1 MGVEFSGICGSIG
14 DAMCPFL
21 DSKAAGRHGTGA
33 SLPDSSEALQRT
45 ILATV
50 PDALIVIDEA
60 GSILLF
66 SDAARRMF
74 GYETDEVIGQN
85 VKLLMPNPDRDRHDD
100 YMRHYME
107 TGEAHVIGIGR
118 VTTARR
124 RDGSTFPIELAVG
137 ESRSDDGRLFTG
149 FIRDLTEIQRAERR
163 LNDLQTELSHISR
176 VSAMGSL
183 ASALAHELN
192 QPLTA
197 IASYAEGARALLG
210 EDGTPSGDN
219 LDMVREALGE
229 ASAQAL
235 RAGQIVRRLREFIS
249 RGESEKRVEKLRR
262 LVTEAAALAMTGTG
276 QTGID
281 FEIRLD
287 PSVDLVICDR
297 IQIQQVLLNLIR
309 NAVEAMQ
316 RSPRQQLE
324 VRSRPFGPR
333 GTSGGLVEVVVS
345 DSGPGLSPEIA
356 AVLFQPFNT
365 SKEKGMGLGLSI
377 SRTIVEAHGGRIW
390 AEPSD
395 YGGTAFHFTLELA
408 EEPQDG

>member
-1 MGVEFSGICGSIG
+1 
-14 DAMCPFL
+14 MCPFL
-21 DSKAAGRHGTGA
+21 ESQAIPGA
-33 SLPDSSEALQRT
+33 SAHTALRDGSDALQQT

-50 PDALIVIDEA
+50 PDAMIVIDEA
-60 GSILLF
+60 GGILLF
-66 SDAARRMF
+66 SETARRMF
-74 GYETDEVIGQN
+74 GYEDAEVVGQN
-85 VKLLMPNPDRDRHDD
+85 VKILMPNPDRDRHDE

-107 TGEAHVIGIGR
+107 TGEAHIIGIGR

-124 RDGSTFPIELAVG
+124 RDGSTFPIELAIG
-137 ESRSDDGRLFTG
+137 EARSDQGRLFTG

-210 EDGTPSGDN
+210 DDGTPPHDN
-219 LDMVREALGE
+219 IAMVREALAE

-249 RGESEKRVEKLRR
+249 RGESERRVERLRR
-262 LVTEAAALAMTGTG
+262 LVTEAAALAL
-276 QTGID
+276 TGIGQSAMD

-287 PSVDLVICDR
+287 PSVDLVLVDR

-324 VRSRPFGPR
+324 IRSRPAR
-333 GTSGGLVEVVVS
+333 GGSGSAGLVEVVVS

-390 AEPSD
+390 AEPSEF
-395 YGGTAFHFTLELA
+395 GGTAFHFTLELA

>member
-1 MGVEFSGICGSIG
+1 V
-14 DAMCPFL
+14 CPFL
-21 DSKAAGRHGTGA
+21 DQQTTRPAGLDR
-33 SLPDSSEALQRT
+33 SEALQRT

-50 PDALIVIDEA
+50 PDAMIVIDEA
-60 GSILLF
+60 GSILSF
-66 SDAARRMF
+66 NDAACRMF
-74 GYETDEVIGQN
+74 GYPEADALGKN
-85 VKLLMPNPDRDRHDD
+85 VKMLMPNPDRDRHDE

-137 ESRSDDGRLFTG
+137 DATSPEGRVFTG
-149 FIRDLTEIQRAERR
+149 FIRDLTERQRTERR
-163 LNDLQTELSHISR
+163 LADLQGELSHISR

-197 IASYAEGARALLG
+197 IASYSEGARALLG
-210 EDGTPSGDN
+210 DDGTPAGEH
-219 LDMVREALGE
+219 LGMVREALGE
-229 ASAQAL
+229 VAAQAL

-249 RGESEKRVEKLRR
+249 RGENERRVERLRR
-262 LVTEAAALAMTGTG
+262 LVTEAAALALTGSG
-276 QTGID
+276 PSDMD

-287 PSVDLVICDR
+287 PAVDKVLVDR

-309 NAVEAMQ
+309 NAVEAMA
-316 RSPRQQLE
+316 RSSRRQLE
-324 VRSRPFGPR
+324 IRSRPA
-333 GTSGGLVEVVVS
+333 GGSAALVEVVVS

-377 SRTIVEAHGGRIW
+377 SRTIIEAHGGRIW
-390 AEPSD
+390 AEPSEF
-395 YGGTAFHFTLELA
+395 GGTSFHFTLETA

>member
-1 MGVEFSGICGSIG
+1 
-14 DAMCPFL
+14 MCPFRRDESAL
-21 DSKAAGRHGTGA
+21 PAL
-33 SLPDSSEALQRT
+33 LPDSGDALQRT

-66 SDAARRMF
+66 SDAAARMF
-74 GYETDEVIGQN
+74 GYATEEVIGHN
-85 VKLLMPNPDRDRHDD
+85 VRMLMPNPDRDRHDD

-118 VTTARR
+118 VTRARR
-124 RDGSTFPIELAVG
+124 RDGSSFPIELAVG
-137 ESRSDDGRLFTG
+137 EARSERGRLFTG
-149 FIRDLTEIQRAERR
+149 FIRDLTEIERAERR
-163 LNDLQTELSHISR
+163 LNDLQSELSHISR

-197 IASYAEGARALLG
+197 IASYAEGARTLLG
-210 EDGTPSGDN
+210 EAGTPPSEDIA
-219 LDMVREALGE
+219 MVREALAE
-229 ASAQAL
+229 ASAEAL

-262 LVTEAAALAMTGTG
+262 LVTEATALAMTGTG

-281 FEIRLD
+281 VEIRLD
-287 PSVDLVICDR
+287 PAVDLVICDR

-316 RSPRQQLE
+316 RSPRQSLE
-324 VRSRPFGPR
+324 IRSRPAR
-333 GTSGGLVEVVVS
+333 GGKGRAGLAEVVVS
-345 DSGPGLSPEIA
+345 DSGPGLSPDMA

-377 SRTIVEAHGGRIW
+377 SRTIIEAHGGRIW
-390 AEPSD
+390 AEPSEF
-395 YGGTAFHFTLELA
+395 GGTAFHFTLERA

>member
-1 MGVEFSGICGSIG
+1 MATKCCTIV
-14 DAMCPFL
+14 AVCPYIDQQTVRPAGL
-21 DSKAAGRHGTGA
+21 DR
-33 SLPDSSEALQRT
+33 SEALQRT

-50 PDALIVIDEA
+50 PDAMIVIDEA
-60 GSILLF
+60 GSILSF
-66 SDAARRMF
+66 SDAACRMF
-74 GYETDEVIGQN
+74 GYQEAEALGKN
-85 VKLLMPNPDRDRHDD
+85 VKMLMPNPDRDRHDE
-100 YMRHYME
+100 YMHHYME

-124 RDGSTFPIELAVG
+124 RDGTTFPIELAVG
-137 ESRSDDGRLFTG
+137 DATSPEGRVFTG
-149 FIRDLTEIQRAERR
+149 FIRDLTERQRTERR
-163 LNDLQTELSHISR
+163 LADLQGELSHISR

-197 IASYAEGARALLG
+197 IASYSEGARALLG
-210 EDGTPSGDN
+210 DDGTPPGED
-219 LDMVREALGE
+219 LGMVREALGE
-229 ASAQAL
+229 VAGQAL

-249 RGESEKRVEKLRR
+249 RGENERRVERLRR
-262 LVTEAAALAMTGTG
+262 LVTEAAALALTGSG
-276 QTGID
+276 PSDMD

-287 PSVDLVICDR
+287 PAVDKVLVDR

-309 NAVEAMQ
+309 NAVEAMA
-316 RSPRQQLE
+316 RSSRRQLE
-324 VRSRPFGPR
+324 IRSRPA
-333 GTSGGLVEVVVS
+333 GGNAPLVEVVVS

-377 SRTIVEAHGGRIW
+377 SRTIIEAHGGRIW
-390 AEPSD
+390 AEPSEF
-395 YGGTAFHFTLELA
+395 GGTAFHFTLETA

>member
-1 MGVEFSGICGSIG
+1 MNLLAGSALSLIV
-14 DAMCPFL
+14 CPFL
-21 DSKAAGRHGTGA
+21 DSQAKPPRA
-33 SLPDSSEALQRT
+33 LLDSSEALQRS

-50 PDALIVIDEA
+50 PDAMIVIDEA
-60 GSILLF
+60 GTILLF
-66 SDAARRMF
+66 SEAAHRMF
-74 GYETDEVIGQN
+74 GYDEDVVGQN
-85 VKLLMPNPDRDRHDD
+85 VKILMPRPDRDRHDD

-107 TGEAHVIGIGR
+107 TGEAHIIGIGR
-118 VTTARR
+118 ITTARR
-124 RDGSTFPIELAVG
+124 RDGSNFPIELAIG
-137 ESRSDDGRLFTG
+137 EAQGEHGRLFTG

-197 IASYAEGARALLG
+197 IASYAEGARSLLE
-210 EDGTPSGDN
+210 EDAPSAET
-219 LDMVREALGE
+219 LTTVREALAE
-229 ASAQAL
+229 ASAEAL

-249 RGESEKRVEKLRR
+249 RGDSEKRVERLRR
-262 LVTEAAALAMTGTG
+262 LVSEAAALALTGAG
-276 QTGID
+276 QIGLN

-287 PSVDLVICDR
+287 AEVDLVLCDR

-316 RSPRQQLE
+316 RSARQQLE
-324 VRSRPFGPR
+324 IRSRPASR
-333 GTSGGLVEVVVS
+333 GLVEVVVA
-345 DSGPGLSPEIA
+345 DSGPGLAPEVA
-356 AVLFQPFNT
+356 AQLFQPFNT
-365 SKEKGMGLGLSI
+365 SKDKGMGLGLSI
-377 SRTIVEAHGGRIW
+377 CRTIVEAHGGRIW

-395 YGGTAFHFTLELA
+395 FGGTAFHFTLELA

>member
-1 MGVEFSGICGSIG
+1 
-14 DAMCPFL
+14 
-21 DSKAAGRHGTGA
+21 
-33 SLPDSSEALQRT
+33 
-45 ILATV
+45 
-50 PDALIVIDEA
+50 
-60 GSILLF
+60 
-66 SDAARRMF
+66 
-74 GYETDEVIGQN
+74 
-85 VKLLMPNPDRDRHDD
+85 
-100 YMRHYME
+100 
-107 TGEAHVIGIGR
+107 

-197 IASYAEGARALLG
+197 IASYADGARALLG
-210 EDGTPSGDN
+210 DEGVPDAMQI
-219 LDMVREALGE
+219 DMVREALVE
-229 ASAQAL
+229 ASAQAI

-287 PSVDLVICDR
+287 PTADLVIVDR

-324 VRSRPFGPR
+324 IRSRPAGR
-333 GTSGGLVEVVVS
+333 GLVEVVVS
-345 DSGPGLSPEIA
+345 DSGPGLSPDIA

-390 AEPSD
+390 AEPSEF
-395 YGGTAFHFTLELA
+395 GGTAFHFTLELA

>member
-1 MGVEFSGICGSIG
+1 
-14 DAMCPFL
+14 MCPFI
-21 DSKAAGRHGTGA
+21 TNQTPA
-33 SLPDSSEALQRT
+33 SPALLHSAEALQST

-50 PDALIVIDEA
+50 PDAMIVIDEA
-60 GSILLF
+60 GTILLF
-66 SDAARRMF
+66 SDAAHRMF
-74 GYETDEVIGQN
+74 GYDNAEVVGKN
-85 VKLLMPNPDRDRHDD
+85 VKILMPNPDRDRHDS
-100 YMRHYME
+100 YMQHYME
-107 TGEAHVIGIGR
+107 TGEAHIIGIGR

-124 RDGSTFPIELAVG
+124 RDGSSFPIELAIG
-137 ESRSDDGRLFTG
+137 EAHTESGRLFTG

-210 EDGTPSGDN
+210 VDGTPTPDTIA
-219 LDMVREALGE
+219 MVREALAE
-229 ASAQAL
+229 ASAEAL

-249 RGESEKRVEKLRR
+249 RGESERRVERLRR
-262 LVTEAAALAMTGTG
+262 LVTEASALALTGAG
-276 QTGID
+276 QTAMD
-281 FEIRLD
+281 FDIRLD
-287 PSVDLVICDR
+287 PSVDLVLCDR

-316 RSPRQQLE
+316 RSARQSLE
-324 VRSRPFGPR
+324 VRSRPAGR
-333 GTSGGLVEVVVS
+333 GLVEVVVS
-345 DSGPGLSPEIA
+345 DSGPGLAPEVA

-377 SRTIVEAHGGRIW
+377 CRTIVEAHGGRIW

-395 YGGTAFHFTLELA
+395 FGGTAFHFTLELA

>member
-1 MGVEFSGICGSIG
+1 
-14 DAMCPFL
+14 MCPYL
-21 DSKAAGRHGTGA
+21 ERQSASRAALIDSGE
-33 SLPDSSEALQRT
+33 SLQRT

-50 PDALIVIDEA
+50 PDALIVIDES
-60 GSILLF
+60 GTIRLF

-74 GYETDEVIGQN
+74 GYAEDEAIGEN
-85 VKLLMPNPDRDRHDD
+85 VKMLMPNPDRDRHDD

-107 TGEAHVIGIGR
+107 TGEAHIIGIGR

-124 RDGSTFPIELAVG
+124 RDGSTFPIELAIG
-137 ESRSDDGRLFTG
+137 ESHTDQGRLFTG

-197 IASYAEGARALLG
+197 IASYAEGARSLLG
-210 EDGTPSGDN
+210 DDGTPPSEN
-219 LDMVREALGE
+219 IAMVREALAE
-229 ASAQAL
+229 AGAQAL
-235 RAGQIVRRLREFIS
+235 RAGHIVRRLREFIS

-297 IQIQQVLLNLIR
+297 IQVQQVLLNLIR

-324 VRSRPFGPR
+324 IRSRPARSGRDGP
-333 GTSGGLVEVVVS
+333 GLVEVVVS

-395 YGGTAFHFTLELA
+395 FGGTAFHFTLELA

>member
-1 MGVEFSGICGSIG
+1 
-14 DAMCPFL
+14 MCPFPESQPKSPHPLL
-21 DSKAAGRHGTGA
+21 DSA
-33 SLPDSSEALQRT
+33 DALQRT

-50 PDALIVIDEA
+50 PDAMIVIDEA
-60 GSILLF
+60 GTILLF
-66 SDAARRMF
+66 SEAAHRMF
-74 GYETDEVIGQN
+74 GYDEADVVGQN
-85 VKLLMPNPDRDRHDD
+85 VRSLMPGPDRDRHDD

-118 VTTARR
+118 ITTARR

-137 ESRSDDGRLFTG
+137 EARGDQGRLFTG
-149 FIRDLTEIQRAERR
+149 FIRDLTESQRAERR
-163 LNDLQTELSHISR
+163 LNDLQSELSHISR

-197 IASYAEGARALLG
+197 IASYAEGARSLLG
-210 EDGTPSGDN
+210 EDGVPPPETIA
-219 LDMVREALGE
+219 MVREALAE
-229 ASAQAL
+229 ASAEAL

-249 RGESEKRVEKLRR
+249 RGESERRVERLRR
-262 LVTEAAALAMTGTG
+262 LVSESTALALTGTG
-276 QTGID
+276 HSGID
-281 FEIRLD
+281 IDIRLD
-287 PSVDLVICDR
+287 PAADMVWCDR

-324 VRSRPFGPR
+324 IRSRPGR
-333 GTSGGLVEVVVS
+333 SRLVEVVVS
-345 DSGPGLSPEIA
+345 DSGPGLAPEVA

-377 SRTIVEAHGGRIW
+377 SRTIIEAHGGRIW

-395 YGGTAFHFTLELA
+395 FGGTAFHFTLQLA
-408 EEPQDG
+408 EEPRDG

>member
-1 MGVEFSGICGSIG
+1 
-14 DAMCPFL
+14 MCPFL
-21 DSKAAGRHGTGA
+21 ENKAAGKAAPHAILADGG
-33 SLPDSSEALQRT
+33 EALQRT

-60 GSILLF
+60 GTILLF

-74 GYETDEVIGQN
+74 GYENDEVIGQN
-85 VKLLMPNPDRDRHDD
+85 VRILMPNPDRDRHDD

-107 TGEAHVIGIGR
+107 TGEAHIIGIGR

-197 IASYAEGARALLG
+197 IASYADGARALLG
-210 EDGTPSGDN
+210 DEGVPDAMQI
-219 LDMVREALGE
+219 DMVREALVE
-229 ASAQAL
+229 ASAQAI

-287 PSVDLVICDR
+287 PTADLVIVDR

-324 VRSRPFGPR
+324 IRSRPAGR
-333 GTSGGLVEVVVS
+333 GLVEVVVS
-345 DSGPGLSPEIA
+345 DSGPGLSPDIS

-390 AEPSD
+390 AEPSEF
-395 YGGTAFHFTLELA
+395 GGTAFHFTLELA

>member
-1 MGVEFSGICGSIG
+1 
-14 DAMCPFL
+14 MCPFL
-21 DSKAAGRHGTGA
+21 ESRPAGHHAALADGG
-33 SLPDSSEALQRT
+33 EALQRT

-66 SDAARRMF
+66 SDTASRMF
-74 GYETDEVIGQN
+74 GYDDDEVIGQN
-85 VKLLMPNPDRDRHDD
+85 VKILMPNPDRDRHDE

-107 TGEAHVIGIGR
+107 TGEAHIIGIGR

-124 RDGSTFPIELAVG
+124 RDGSTFPIELSIG
-137 ESRSDDGRLFTG
+137 ESRTEEGLLFTG
-149 FIRDLTEIQRAERR
+149 FIRDLTEMQRAERR

-210 EDGTPSGDN
+210 DDGVPDAMQI
-219 LDMVREALGE
+219 DMVREALVE
-229 ASAQAL
+229 ASAQAI

-287 PSVDLVICDR
+287 PAADMVICDR
-297 IQIQQVLLNLIR
+297 IQVQQVLLNLIR

-316 RSPRQQLE
+316 RSPRQSLE
-324 VRSRPFGPR
+324 IRSRPAGR
-333 GTSGGLVEVVVS
+333 GLVEVVVS
-345 DSGPGLSPEIA
+345 DSGPGLSPDIA

-395 YGGTAFHFTLELA
+395 FGGTAFHFTLELA

>member
-1 MGVEFSGICGSIG
+1 
-14 DAMCPFL
+14 MCPFL
-21 DSKAAGRHGTGA
+21 DSQAKPPAVLSA
-33 SLPDSSEALQRT
+33 SADALQRT

-50 PDALIVIDEA
+50 PDAMIVIDED
-60 GSILLF
+60 GTILLF
-66 SDAARRMF
+66 SEAAHKMF
-74 GYETDEVIGQN
+74 GYDEAEVVGQN
-85 VKLLMPNPDRDRHDD
+85 VRILMPNPDRDRHDD

-137 ESRSDDGRLFTG
+137 EARGEEGRLFTG
-149 FIRDLTEIQRAERR
+149 FIRDLTERQRAERR
-163 LNDLQTELSHISR
+163 LNDLQSELSHISR

-197 IASYAEGARALLG
+197 IASYAEGARSLLG
-210 EDGTPSGDN
+210 ADGVPDPDTVA
-219 LDMVREALGE
+219 MVREALAD
-229 ASAQAL
+229 ASEQAL

-249 RGESEKRVEKLRR
+249 RGESERRVERLRR
-262 LVTEAAALAMTGTG
+262 LVTEAAALALTGTG
-276 QTGID
+276 QNGLD
-281 FEIRLD
+281 LDIRLD
-287 PSVDLVICDR
+287 PAADHVLVDR

-316 RSPRQQLE
+316 RSPRQQIE
-324 VRSRPFGPR
+324 VRSRR
-333 GTSGGLVEVVVS
+333 ARDGLVEVTVS
-345 DSGPGLSPEIA
+345 DSGPGLAPEVVS
-356 AVLFQPFNT
+356 VLFQPFNT

-377 SRTIVEAHGGRIW
+377 CRTIIEAHGGRIW

-395 YGGTAFHFTLELA
+395 FGGTAFHFTLELA
-408 EEPQDG
+408 EDPQDG

>member
-1 MGVEFSGICGSIG
+1 V
-14 DAMCPFL
+14 CPFIEKQTQANPAL
-21 DSKAAGRHGTGA
+21 LHSA
-33 SLPDSSEALQRT
+33 EALQNT

-60 GSILLF
+60 GTILLF
-66 SDAARRMF
+66 SEAAHRMF
-74 GYETDEVIGQN
+74 GYDDAEVLGQN
-85 VKLLMPNPDRDRHDD
+85 VRILMPNPDRDRHDA

-107 TGEAHVIGIGR
+107 TGEAHIIGIGR

-124 RDGSTFPIELAVG
+124 RDGSSFPIELAIG
-137 ESRSDDGRLFTG
+137 EAHTESGRLFTG
-149 FIRDLTEIQRAERR
+149 FIRDLTEAQRAERR

-210 EDGTPSGDN
+210 DQGAPTPDN
-219 LDMVREALGE
+219 IEMVREALAE
-229 ASAQAL
+229 ASAEAL

-249 RGESEKRVEKLRR
+249 RGESERRVERLRR
-262 LVTEAAALAMTGTG
+262 LVTEAAALALTGAG

-281 FEIRLD
+281 FDIRLD
-287 PSVDLVICDR
+287 PSVDLVLCDR

-316 RSPRQQLE
+316 RSARQSLE
-324 VRSRPFGPR
+324 VRSRPAGR
-333 GTSGGLVEVVVS
+333 GLVEVVVS
-345 DSGPGLSPEIA
+345 DSGPGLAPEVA

-377 SRTIVEAHGGRIW
+377 CRTIVEAHGGRIW

-395 YGGTAFHFTLELA
+395 FGGTAFHFTLELA

>member
-1 MGVEFSGICGSIG
+1 
-14 DAMCPFL
+14 MCPFIANQT
-21 DSKAAGRHGTGA
+21 SA
-33 SLPDSSEALQRT
+33 SPALLHSAEALQNT

-50 PDALIVIDEA
+50 PDAMIVIDEA
-60 GSILLF
+60 GTILLF
-66 SDAARRMF
+66 SEAAHRMF
-74 GYETDEVIGQN
+74 GYDNDVVGQN
-85 VKLLMPNPDRDRHDD
+85 VRILMPNPDRDRHDS
-100 YMRHYME
+100 YMQHYMD
-107 TGEAHVIGIGR
+107 TGEAHIIGIGR

-124 RDGSTFPIELAVG
+124 RDGSSFPIELAIG
-137 ESRSDDGRLFTG
+137 EAHTDSGRLFTG
-149 FIRDLTEIQRAERR
+149 FIRDLTEVQRAERR
-163 LNDLQTELSHISR
+163 LNDLQGELSHISR

-210 EDGTPSGDN
+210 EDGTPTPDN
-219 LDMVREALGE
+219 IDMVREALIE
-229 ASAQAL
+229 ASAEAL

-249 RGESEKRVEKLRR
+249 RGESERRVERLRR
-262 LVTEAAALAMTGTG
+262 LVTEAAALALTGSG
-276 QTGID
+276 QTGMD
-281 FEIRLD
+281 FDIRLD
-287 PSVDLVICDR
+287 PSVDQVLCDR

-316 RSPRQQLE
+316 RSARQQLE
-324 VRSRPFGPR
+324 VRSRPAGR
-333 GTSGGLVEVVVS
+333 GLVEVVVS
-345 DSGPGLSPEIA
+345 DSGSGLAPEVA

-377 SRTIVEAHGGRIW
+377 CRTIVEAHGGRIW

-395 YGGTAFHFTLELA
+395 FGGTAFHFTLELA

>member
-1 MGVEFSGICGSIG
+1 
-14 DAMCPFL
+14 MCPFL
-21 DSKAAGRHGTGA
+21 DSKAAGHHATLA
-33 SLPDSSEALQRT
+33 DSGEALQRT

-74 GYETDEVIGQN
+74 GYENDEVIGQN
-85 VKLLMPNPDRDRHDD
+85 VKMLMPNPDRDRHDD
-100 YMRHYME
+100 YMRHYMD
-107 TGEAHVIGIGR
+107 TGEAHIIGIGR

-210 EDGTPSGDN
+210 DDGLPDAGQI
-219 LDMVREALGE
+219 DMVREALAE
-229 ASAQAL
+229 ASAQAI

-287 PSVDLVICDR
+287 PAVDLVICDR
-297 IQIQQVLLNLIR
+297 IQVQQVLLNLIR

-324 VRSRPFGPR
+324 IRSRPAGR
-333 GTSGGLVEVVVS
+333 GLVEVVVS
-345 DSGPGLSPEIA
+345 DSGPGLSPDIA

-390 AEPSD
+390 AEPSEF
-395 YGGTAFHFTLELA
+395 GGTAFHFTLELA

>member
-1 MGVEFSGICGSIG
+1 
-14 DAMCPFL
+14 MCPFL
-21 DSKAAGRHGTGA
+21 DSQAKPPAVLSA
-33 SLPDSSEALQRT
+33 SADALQRT

-50 PDALIVIDEA
+50 PDAMIVIDED
-60 GSILLF
+60 GTILLF
-66 SDAARRMF
+66 SEAAHKMF
-74 GYETDEVIGQN
+74 GYDEAEVVGQN
-85 VKLLMPNPDRDRHDD
+85 VRILMPNPDRDRHDD

-107 TGEAHVIGIGR
+107 TGEAHIIGIGR

-137 ESRSDDGRLFTG
+137 EARGDEGRLFTG
-149 FIRDLTEIQRAERR
+149 FIRDLTERQRAERR
-163 LNDLQTELSHISR
+163 LNDLQSELSHISR

-197 IASYAEGARALLG
+197 IASYAEGARSLLG
-210 EDGTPSGDN
+210 EEGVPDRETVA
-219 LDMVREALGE
+219 MVREALAD
-229 ASAQAL
+229 ASEQAL

-249 RGESEKRVEKLRR
+249 RGESERRVERLRR
-262 LVTEAAALAMTGTG
+262 LVTEAAALALTGTG
-276 QTGID
+276 QSALD
-281 FEIRLD
+281 LDIRLD
-287 PSVDLVICDR
+287 PTADHVLCDR

-316 RSPRQQLE
+316 RSPRQQIE
-324 VRSRPFGPR
+324 VRSRR
-333 GTSGGLVEVVVS
+333 ARDGLVEVTVS
-345 DSGPGLSPEIA
+345 DSGPGLAPEVS

-377 SRTIVEAHGGRIW
+377 CRTIIEAHGGRIW

-395 YGGTAFHFTLELA
+395 FGGTAFHFTLELA
-408 EEPQDG
+408 EDPQDG

>member
-1 MGVEFSGICGSIG
+1 
-14 DAMCPFL
+14 MCPFL
-21 DSKAAGRHGTGA
+21 ESKPAGHHAALADGG
-33 SLPDSSEALQRT
+33 EALQRT

-66 SDAARRMF
+66 SDTASRMF
-74 GYETDEVIGQN
+74 GYDDDEVIGQN
-85 VKLLMPNPDRDRHDD
+85 VKILMPNPDRDRHDE

-107 TGEAHVIGIGR
+107 TGEAHIIGIGR

-124 RDGSTFPIELAVG
+124 RDGSTFPIELSIG
-137 ESRSDDGRLFTG
+137 ESRTEEGLLFTG
-149 FIRDLTEIQRAERR
+149 FIRDLTEMQRAERR

-210 EDGTPSGDN
+210 DDGEPDAMQI
-219 LDMVREALGE
+219 DMVREALAE
-229 ASAQAL
+229 ASAQAI

-287 PSVDLVICDR
+287 PTADMVICDR
-297 IQIQQVLLNLIR
+297 IQVQQVLLNLIR

-316 RSPRQQLE
+316 RSPRQSLE
-324 VRSRPFGPR
+324 IRSRPAGR
-333 GTSGGLVEVVVS
+333 GLVEVVVS
-345 DSGPGLSPEIA
+345 DSGPGLSPDIA

-395 YGGTAFHFTLELA
+395 FGGTAFHFTLELA

>member
-1 MGVEFSGICGSIG
+1 
-14 DAMCPFL
+14 MCPFIEKQTQANPAL
-21 DSKAAGRHGTGA
+21 LHSA
-33 SLPDSSEALQRT
+33 EALQNT

-50 PDALIVIDEA
+50 PDAMIVIDET
-60 GSILLF
+60 GTILLF
-66 SDAARRMF
+66 SEAAHRMF
-74 GYETDEVIGQN
+74 GYDDDVVGRN
-85 VKLLMPNPDRDRHDD
+85 VRILMPNPDRDRHDS
-100 YMRHYME
+100 YMQHYMH
-107 TGEAHVIGIGR
+107 TGEAHIIGIGR

-124 RDGSTFPIELAVG
+124 RDGSSFPIELAIG
-137 ESRSDDGRLFTG
+137 EAHTESGRLFTG
-149 FIRDLTEIQRAERR
+149 FIRDLTEAQRTERR
-163 LNDLQTELSHISR
+163 LNDLQGELSHISR

-210 EDGTPSGDN
+210 EDGMPTPDN
-219 LDMVREALGE
+219 IDMVREALIE

-249 RGESEKRVEKLRR
+249 RGESERRVERLRR
-262 LVTEAAALAMTGTG
+262 LVTEAAALALTGAG
-276 QTGID
+276 QSAMD
-281 FEIRLD
+281 FNIRLD
-287 PSVDLVICDR
+287 PSVDQVLCDR

-316 RSPRQQLE
+316 RSARQQLE
-324 VRSRPFGPR
+324 IRSRPAGHKGP
-333 GTSGGLVEVVVS
+333 SGGLVEVVVS
-345 DSGPGLSPEIA
+345 DSGPGLAPEVA

-377 SRTIVEAHGGRIW
+377 CRTIVEAHGGRIW

-395 YGGTAFHFTLELA
+395 FGGTAFHFTLELA